1 MQSNKHPQTTD
12 GDIETEVN
20 EVRKAQVQA
29 QVSLDRQMNS
39 RDVPLEPSELRDLA
53 LKKAENEKNSALVRS
68 TVEEKFNQLQKET
81 RKLQLIK
88 NELAKLDHAL
98 AKNSK
103 FKKH

>member
-1 MQSNKHPQTTD
+1 
-12 GDIETEVN
+12 
-20 EVRKAQVQA
+20 
-29 QVSLDRQMNS
+29 
-39 RDVPLEPSELRDLA
+39 
-53 LKKAENEKNSALVRS
+53 
-68 TVEEKFNQLQKET
+68 VEEKFNQLQKET